1 MKPDLIINRKDDL
14 VTPTKVVKIQEEVME
29 EGEVRDTLEEMGFE
43 VPAPS
48 PRCFFHPKK
57 ELEKKTSQAGF
68 NYRRCPLKEC
78 HVFIGEDRLKYYY
91 ACAHDSEKLFAVY
104 YVLLRKNLLKC
115 RCQQPMQLCLSYS
128 DMNAKRLYFRCQ
140 RNRCKVFQWTDEMP
154 TGRNQEL
161 WNPNFVDF
169 NDPLCVHT
177 QFQTTQ
183 DSIKI
188 EFPPEVWGMKYRAED
203 REDLLPIVYMMRH
216 LRHSCSFH
224 HYKTRTFDNV

>member
-1 MKPDLIINRKDDL
+1 
-14 VTPTKVVKIQEEVME
+14 
-29 EGEVRDTLEEMGFE
+29 
-43 VPAPS
+43 
-48 PRCFFHPKK
+48 
-57 ELEKKTSQAGF
+57 
-68 NYRRCPLKEC
+68 
-78 HVFIGEDRLKYYY
+78 
-91 ACAHDSEKLFAVY
+91 
-104 YVLLRKNLLKC
+104 
-115 RCQQPMQLCLSYS
+115 MQLCLSYS

-140 RNRCKVFQWTDEMP
+140 RNRCKIFQWTDEMP

-161 WNPNFVDF
+161 WNPNFMDF